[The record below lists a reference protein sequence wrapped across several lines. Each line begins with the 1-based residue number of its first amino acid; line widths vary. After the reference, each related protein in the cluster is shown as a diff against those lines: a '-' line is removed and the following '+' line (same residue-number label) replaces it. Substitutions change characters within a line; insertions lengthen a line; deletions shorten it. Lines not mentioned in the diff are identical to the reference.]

1 MSENNLSRRELLQ
14 AMAAVLLLHGALEA
28 QATASSL
35 CFTSTVEM
43 ARLIR
48 TKKRSAR
55 EALAAYLKQIE
66 RVNPKGRFR

>member
-14 AMAAVLLLHGALEA
+14 AMAAVLLLDGALEA

-35 CFTSTVEM
+35 CFASTVEM

-48 TKKRSAR
+48 TNKRSAR
-55 EALAAYLKQIE
+55 EALAAHLKQIE